1 MSTPQFF
8 QRIIKRIPTQN
19 FTKPIR
25 IEGLN
30 RKNGGEKVRVLHEHK
45 LHLEAKLPSETVNSP
60 VGHVYQDTCKLSAH
74 LNIHEINI
82 VTNNLLSAD
91 SMLGLD
97 DIIIP
102 GSFQPL

>member
-1 MSTPQFF
+1 
-8 QRIIKRIPTQN
+8 
-19 FTKPIR
+19 
-25 IEGLN
+25 
-30 RKNGGEKVRVLHEHK
+30 
-45 LHLEAKLPSETVNSP
+45 NSP
-60 VGHVYQDTCKLSAH
+60 VGHVYQDTCKLFAH

-102 GSFQPL
+102 EIRRTTAGGFSHCDLKSHIFQKEEKL